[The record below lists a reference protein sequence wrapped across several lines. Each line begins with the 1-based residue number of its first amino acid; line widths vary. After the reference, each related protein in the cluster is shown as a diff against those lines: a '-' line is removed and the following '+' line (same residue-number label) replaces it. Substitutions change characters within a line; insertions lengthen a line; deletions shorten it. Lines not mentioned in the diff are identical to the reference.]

1 MSSNRVL
8 VVGSHN
14 RKKVGELL
22 QLLGP
27 HGFTLRTLA
36 DFADSLEVV
45 EDGDSF
51 TANANLKASRQA
63 VHLGHWV
70 LGEDSGLCVPALGGA
85 PGIYSARFAGPQAT
99 DELNNRLLL
108 EKLSDLPDEQR
119 AAYYVCHM
127 SLSDPQGKIWID
139 CEGQCH
145 GRIRREASGA
155 GGFGYDPLFEL
166 VEYHRTFGELSA
178 TVKGVL
184 SHRSRA
190 VAAFVPQLLQL
201 VSNGH
206 WVG

>member
-127 SLSDPQGKIWID
+127 SLSDPQGMIWID

>member
-1 MSSNRVL
+1 MNSNRVL

-22 QLLGP
+22 ELLGP

-36 DFADSLEVV
+36 DFPAAMAVV

-51 TANANLKASRQA
+51 TANAQLKARQQA
-63 VHLGHWV
+63 LHLGHWV

-85 PGIYSARFAGPQAT
+85 PGIYSARYSGPQAT
-99 DELNNRLLL
+99 DETNNQLLL
-108 EKLSDLPDEQR
+108 EKLGERMGEQR

-127 SLSDPQGKIWID
+127 SLADPQGKIWID

-145 GRIRREASGA
+145 GRIRQQASGA

-166 VEYHRTFGELSA
+166 VEYHRTFGELSS

-201 VSNGH
+201 VAAGQWPS
-206 WVG
+206 